1 MPDSLYHPVSIGS
14 SLIAD
19 GNIFLAPLA
28 GFTDMAFRSL
38 CAEYGADATFSEM
51 VSAEGLARESSKT
64 SALMERAANE
74 RLFAVQLFMNSPDPA
89 IRALPLVT
97 AEKPDIIDINC
108 GCPVPKV
115 VKTGAGA
122 ALLKSP
128 DAIFQIVK
136 AITNETDIPVTVK
149 IRSGWDSSSI
159 NYLETAAAAVEGGAA
174 LITLHA
180 RTRVQGY
187 SGHADYTHIAN
198 LKKHSAVPVFGSGDL
213 FTPEDALRMIT
224 ETGADG
230 VMFARGAIGN
240 PFIFTETRQL
250 LTSGSK
256 QQEEISR
263 AARAEAFL
271 RHLDMVVKVKG
282 EALACREM
290 RKHAGAYIK
299 GYPGSAAVR
308 RDIVQAAARREYY
321 VILNRWV
328 ES

>member
-1 MPDSLYHPVSIGS
+1 MPDSLYHPIKIGP
-14 SLIAD
+14 SLVAE
-19 GNIFLAPLA
+19 GNMFLAPLA
-28 GFTDMAFRSL
+28 GFTDTAFRSL
-38 CAEYGADATFSEM
+38 CVEYGANATFSEM

-64 SALMERAANE
+64 SALMERAVNE
-74 RLFAVQLFMNSPDPA
+74 SLFAVQLFMNSPDPA

-128 DAIFQIVK
+128 DAIFRIVK

-159 NYLETAAAAVEGGAA
+159 NYLETAAAAVEGGAV

-187 SGHADYTHIAN
+187 SGQADHTHITS
-198 LKKHSAVPVFGSGDL
+198 LKKHSTVPIFGSGDL
-213 FTPEDALRMIT
+213 FTPEDARSMLT

-240 PFIFTETRQL
+240 PFIFTQTRQL
-250 LTSGSK
+250 LINGIK
-256 QQEEISR
+256 QQEISR
-263 AARAEAFL
+263 TARAEAFL
-271 RHLDMVVKVKG
+271 RHLDMAVKAKG
-282 EALACREM
+282 EAHACREM

-308 RDIVQAAARREYY
+308 RDIVQAEARRDYY
-321 VILNRWV
+321 AILNRWV